1 MKIDIARLSEELE
14 LEVREEWDPSDQ
26 DLNAPGL
33 EFDGFLRIAAYVKK
47 DGSMMLARIQ
57 VEGKARL
64 MCARC
69 SKRFESLLSHS
80 FRLAYPIDIMEKQQ
94 VLDEHVREE
103 LILAYPAKILCRDDC
118 RGLCL
123 KCGADLNDGVCMC
136 KRNQE

>member
-1 MKIDIARLSEELE
+1 
-14 LEVREEWDPSDQ
+14 
-26 DLNAPGL
+26 
-33 EFDGFLRIAAYVKK
+33 
-47 DGSMMLARIQ
+47 
-57 VEGKARL
+57 
-64 MCARC
+64 
-69 SKRFESLLSHS
+69 
-80 FRLAYPIDIMEKQQ
+80 MEKQQ